1 MKLHLLDLIVF
12 TVIVAGNVIFGAS
25 FYFKNKTA
33 DQFTSG
39 ERKLPAWVAGM
50 SIFAT
55 FVSSISFLALPGKA
69 YMSDWNAFVFSLS
82 IPFAA
87 ILTVKYFIPH
97 YRGIGSISAYY
108 YLEQRFGAWARAY
121 ASACYILTQLM
132 RTGAILMLLALPLN
146 ALFGWDQKTIIIVTG
161 ILVML
166 YSMLGGIKAVMWTD
180 AIQGIVLITGAVVCA
195 LVITFS
201 MPEGPRQ
208 LFEIAGQNNK
218 FGLGSFGPG
227 LRDSTFWVVLVYGLF
242 INMQNYGIDQNY
254 IQRYMT
260 TGTDREAKWSAMFG
274 SLLYIPVSMLFFFI
288 GTALFAYYTAS
299 PGLLP
304 SELMAAGSCDKIFPH
319 FIIHGLPAGITGLL
333 IAAIFAAGMSTVS
346 TSLNSTATI
355 IFTDYYKRYF
365 NKEADERSSM
375 RVLYLSSFVTG
386 VAGIGIALALVGVE
400 SALDAWWSLASI
412 FSGGMLGLFLL
423 GFISH
428 KTRKAEAVA
437 GVITGV
443 ILIVWMSLSPVLF
456 KEGRLVAFS
465 SPFHTNLTIVFG
477 TLTIFLVGFVSTLL
491 ITKGKN
497 REKGFLT

>member
-180 AIQGIVLITGAVVCA
+180 AIQGI
-195 LVITFS
+195 
-201 MPEGPRQ
+201 
-208 LFEIAGQNNK
+208 
-218 FGLGSFGPG
+218 
-227 LRDSTFWVVLVYGLF
+227 
-242 INMQNYGIDQNY
+242 
-254 IQRYMT
+254 
-260 TGTDREAKWSAMFG
+260 
-274 SLLYIPVSMLFFFI
+274 
-288 GTALFAYYTAS
+288 
-299 PGLLP
+299 
-304 SELMAAGSCDKIFPH
+304 
-319 FIIHGLPAGITGLL
+319 
-333 IAAIFAAGMSTVS
+333 
-346 TSLNSTATI
+346 
-355 IFTDYYKRYF
+355 
-365 NKEADERSSM
+365 
-375 RVLYLSSFVTG
+375 
-386 VAGIGIALALVGVE
+386 
-400 SALDAWWSLASI
+400 
-412 FSGGMLGLFLL
+412 
-423 GFISH
+423 
-428 KTRKAEAVA
+428 
-437 GVITGV
+437 
-443 ILIVWMSLSPVLF
+443 
-456 KEGRLVAFS
+456 
-465 SPFHTNLTIVFG
+465 
-477 TLTIFLVGFVSTLL
+477 
-491 ITKGKN
+491 
-497 REKGFLT
+497 